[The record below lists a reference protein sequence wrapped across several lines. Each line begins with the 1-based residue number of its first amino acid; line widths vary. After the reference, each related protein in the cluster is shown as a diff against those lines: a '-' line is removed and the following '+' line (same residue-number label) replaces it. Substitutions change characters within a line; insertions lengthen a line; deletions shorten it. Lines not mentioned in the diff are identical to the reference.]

1 MELGFENVSD
11 VLVVTPVGRLDSNT
25 APEAEKAILSRIDG
39 GENRVVMDFSSLS
52 YISSAGLRVVLVAA
66 KRLRK
71 TNGAFTLFGMNESIH
86 EVFQISGFLSLL
98 SVLENRTAAI
108 EAASAAGGKTR
119 V

>member
-71 TNGAFTLFGMNESIH
+71 ANGAFTLFGMNENIH
-86 EVFQISGFLSLL
+86 EVFQVSGFLSIL
-98 SVLENRTAAI
+98 SVHDNRTAAI
-108 EAASAAGGKTR
+108 EAARSA
-119 V
+119 